1 MPLQP
6 DQPYPK
12 TRGDAIRAE
21 DWNETVA
28 EVVRLEQAKLNQAG
42 GTVSGNLT
50 VTGTFSAGT
59 IAGDLAARSVTSEKI
74 ANGAVTGDKIA
85 VGAVNGGKIFP
96 GSIGTPQLAGAM
108 LFDFTFTTVD
118 VLATQNIAAIVDE
131 DAEGNP
137 RGSQLL
143 IFAYT
148 NSIADVTFTVKYNY
162 DSRHLLTVAANNSFR
177 TIQARCR
184 IYALYGFS

>member
-6 DQPYPK
+6 DQPFPK
-12 TRGDAIRAE
+12 ARGDAIRAE

-59 IAGDLAARSVTSEKI
+59 ISGNLAARSVTSDKI
-74 ANGAVTGDKIA
+74 ATGAVTSDKIA
-85 VGAVNGGKIFP
+85 AGAVNGSKILP

-118 VLATQNIAAIVDE
+118 VLATQNIAVIVDE

-148 NSIADVTFTVKYNY
+148 NSIADLTFTVKYNF

-177 TIQARCR
+177 SIQAHCR